1 MASRRKNKKRTPSK
15 KILTVE
21 VINYT
26 KRTHRVI
33 HLDDE
38 PPTNKNDENGD
49 DLNEK
54 TPIYVDEGT
63 KQSKK

>member
-1 MASRRKNKKRTPSK
+1 
-15 KILTVE
+15 VE